1 MVLSEALPARPKFS
15 LPAWS
20 QNRYARKAVGIAT
33 AIHNIFAYIR

>member
-1 MVLSEALPARPKFS
+1 MVLSEALPARP